1 MKRAHCVIVGACSW
15 LAGHSGALI
24 IGLAVVWMTSA
35 PRPAWGQWNGT
46 NPVWTYSNVGIGTNT
61 PVSTLQVVS
70 GASQTNATFG
80 TAANGAFD
88 ILALNGGTAAFVDL
102 GSNVFYNGNWNLRST
117 SSDGWMLALNT
128 GAASGWGVYHAA
140 SGSNPVGLTNYLYI
154 TPAGY
159 VGIGTT
165 NPQYLLSVKGTVGAE
180 EFIVTN
186 TGWSDYVF
194 QPGYRLR
201 PLSEVGAYIR
211 ANGHLPD
218 IPSEAEVKE
227 KGVSVGDMQSKLLAK
242 VEELTL
248 HMIQAEERNNRLEE
262 QNRELR
268 DRIGR
273 LEKGAASSA
282 TPTAAK

>member
-1 MKRAHCVIVGACSW
+1 MKRAHCVIVRGCSW
-15 LAGHSGALI
+15 LAGHTGALI
-24 IGLAVVWMTSA
+24 IGLAVVWMASG

-46 NPVWTYSNVGIGTNT
+46 NPVWTNSNVGIGTNAPAT
-61 PVSTLQVVS
+61 TLHLFTTSYTQATSETTTVFAQYRLVS
-70 GASQTNATFG
+70 GSRTYQLATAG
-80 TAANGAFD
+80 SAIGAPYTGAFYVHD
-88 ILALNGGTAAFVDL
+88 ETAGATRLLITSGG
-102 GSNVFYNGNWNLRST
+102 N
-117 SSDGWMLALNT
+117 
-128 GAASGWGVYHAA
+128 
-140 SGSNPVGLTNYLYI
+140 
-154 TPAGY
+154 

-165 NPQYLLSVKGTVGAE
+165 NPQYLLSVRGTVGAE

-201 PLSEVGAYIR
+201 PLSEVGAYIQ
-211 ANGHLPD
+211 ANHHLPD

-227 KGVSVGDMQSKLLAK
+227 KGVSMGDMQSKLLAK

-273 LEKGAASSA
+273 LEKGAAASA